1 MSNSKDELGRV
12 ERLMEVANFREA
24 LQIINKFDEIEKF
37 SPHERLS
44 WHILKSRCLNRLG
57 QPENALKLTKEVY
70 KESQRIGNP
79 FQIFDL
85 LIEMAE
91 SLARLFIF
99 DKFSNVITEIES
111 QFKKI
116 NQRSSKDFKRRL
128 ASLLLMRSINHGPH
142 AAMVEYNKALEYAE
156 QNLKLEEEL
165 GNKHE
170 IARSLRLIGEL
181 SWSKGEL
188 DRSLDYF
195 QKSLELEGA
204 GFNQNI
210 HFCLGIIGSIYGVKG
225 EFKKCI
231 NYIRRSLSL
240 AEELNSKTCLAFSYV
255 ALGND
260 YCKMGD
266 LGLAQENLEKSIS
279 ILEDSNEDFSFFGPY
294 HVAISTMIE
303 VAVDKGDLGLAQQY
317 LERLKVLK
325 SSGKIQSMYIYNF
338 YPINKAMVM
347 KRSPLVRKRNKAE
360 EILKQVLEEQEHF
373 AIRMYALLNLID
385 CLLIKLENTGDLK
398 IYDEIQTYISA
409 LLDLSEKMNSYSL
422 LAETLL
428 LQGKL
433 ALLVLD
439 TTGARQY
446 LTKAQEIAE
455 KYGFKRLAMHTSNEH
470 DILLKTMNMWEELK
484 KSKAPLSESMK
495 LSRFNDELTRMLR
508 KQAVKPMKMQAE
520 MPVLLTIMTKEGDI
534 LLSSPFTAD
543 MTINNARFGEFLAT
557 CNTYCDQIFSEAF
570 DRVKFGQY
578 TVLIKA
584 VDEFSICYMFQGQTY
599 SAKQKLTH
607 FSEVVNK
614 DSKIMEILEIADKKS
629 GLIKVNENP
638 DLEQLITEAF
648 LSDPKVFQLPF
659 KAYTVD
665 ESFVFASYAHTDKLQ
680 VYPIIDY
687 LDKIGVKIWYDE
699 GIPASENWKKSIV
712 ENIERCTAFLVFI
725 TSHVID
731 SEYVRKEI
739 SFALRKKKPFF
750 SVYLKETELPSEL
763 EFEIAD
769 IQSIMKYI
777 MPETEFYNKLKE
789 TLYPVLGI

>member
-1 MSNSKDELGRV
+1 MADSKDELSRV
-12 ERLMEVANFREA
+12 ESLMEGANFIEA
-24 LQIINKFDEIEKF
+24 LKILNQFDEIEKL
-37 SPHERLS
+37 SPHERVL
-44 WHILKSRCLNRLG
+44 WYILKSRCLNRLG
-57 QPENALKLTKEVY
+57 KPEYALKLTEEVY
-70 KESQRIGNP
+70 KESQRLGDPIK
-79 FQIFDL
+79 IFDL
-85 LIEMAE
+85 LIEIAE
-91 SLARLFIF
+91 AFSGLWRVDEFWNIF
-99 DKFSNVITEIES
+99 TEIES

-116 NQRSSKDFKRRL
+116 SQKPSKDFKRRL
-128 ASLLLMRSINHGPH
+128 ASVLSMRSINHRER
-142 AAMVEYNKALEYAE
+142 MEFNKAIECAE
-156 QNLKLEEEL
+156 QKHKLEEEL

-170 IARSLRLIGEL
+170 IARSLFLIGIS

-231 NYIRRSLSL
+231 DYIRRSLSL
-240 AEELNSKTCLAFSYV
+240 AEELNSKTCLAYSYLC
-255 ALGND
+255 LGND

-279 ILEDSNEDFSFFGPY
+279 IIEDSNEDYSFFGPY
-294 HVAISTMIE
+294 HVATSTMIE

-325 SSGKIQSMYIYNF
+325 SSGKIQSSYIYNF

-347 KRSPLVRKRNKAE
+347 KRSPYVRQRNKAE
-360 EILKQVLEEQEHF
+360 EILKQVLKEQEHF

-385 CLLIKLENTGDLK
+385 CLLIKLENTGELE
-398 IYDEIQTYISA
+398 IYEEIQTYISS

-439 TTGARQY
+439 TTRARQY

-470 DILLKTMNMWEELK
+470 DILLKTMNLWEELK
-484 KSKAPLSESMK
+484 DSKAPLAERLK
-495 LSRFNDELTRMLR
+495 LSRFNDELGRMLR
-508 KQAVKPMKMQAE
+508 KQAVKPKKLQSE
-520 MPVLLTIMTKEGDI
+520 MPVLLNIMTQQGDI

-543 MTINNARFGEFLAT
+543 MTIDNARFGEFLAAF
-557 CNTYCDQIFSEAF
+557 NTYSDQIFSEAF

-578 TVLIKA
+578 TVLIKP
-584 VDEFSICYMFQGQTY
+584 VNGFSVCYMFQGQTY

-607 FSEVVNK
+607 FSEVLNK
-614 DSKIMEILEIADKKS
+614 DSNIMEILKNADKKS
-629 GLIKVNENP
+629 EIIKANENP
-638 DLEQLITEAF
+638 AVEQLITESF
-648 LSDPKVFQLPF
+648 LSDPEAFQLPF
-659 KAYTVD
+659 KAYSGD
-665 ESFVFASYAHTDKLQ
+665 EPFVFASYAHTDKLQ

-687 LDKIGVKIWYDE
+687 LDKIGVKVWYDE

-712 ENIERCTAFLVFI
+712 ENIERCGAFLVFI
-725 TSHVID
+725 TPHIID

-750 SVYLKETELPSEL
+750 SVYLKETKLPSEL

-769 IQSIMKYI
+769 IQSIMKYL
-777 MPETEFYNKLKE
+777 MPEPEFYNKLKE
-789 TLYPVLGI
+789 TLYPV